1 MRLEID
7 SMKTWEKEILD
18 SVKIGDTL
26 RIATTVIKGTVI
38 EISDK
43 IITIETKEYGILSY
57 PFQCFVIT

>member
-1 MRLEID
+1 
-7 SMKTWEKEILD
+7 MKNWEKEILD

>member
-1 MRLEID
+1 
-7 SMKTWEKEILD
+7 MKTWEKEILD

-38 EISDK
+38 EISGK